1 MLTLHVKNFLALRE
15 VHWSPTGLCAVI
27 GANGAGKTTLLLGLK
42 LIRAALDRGLPQ
54 AVTNV
59 LGGSHGLR
67 HWGAPED
74 EPVEIGL
81 DVDDL
86 SWRIR
91 LVARG
96 ATVDHLADEELRR
109 GDQVIFSKDGL
120 GNFSYRGERWEADE
134 RVGLRA
140 IADGPK
146 PDPDVET
153 VLTRIRGVHVF
164 HDPDL
169 WGLRQ
174 QGSRTTHD
182 RHLHSRGSNAF
193 TMLRGWYLSRTHR
206 PRFQFVLDGLRAAFP
221 GICED
226 LDFEEAGQTVTARIF
241 ARGREQ
247 ASPIRSEANGLL
259 AMLVLL
265 CNVAAADEGGL
276 VAIDEPE
283 NSLHPYAIREF
294 MRRTSAWARL
304 HGLTTVLT
312 THSPVLLDELAPDP
326 SQVFVMRAD
335 GRGPVRLDEHRDRDW
350 LANFRL
356 GELYADGEL
365 GSNDDSA

>member
-1 MLTLHVKNFLALRE
+1 MVTLHVRNFYALRE
-15 VHWSPTGLCAVI
+15 VHWSPTGICAVV
-27 GANGAGKTTLLLGLK
+27 GANGTGKTTLLLVLK
-42 LIRAALDRGLPQ
+42 LIRAAVNRGLPQ
-54 AVTNV
+54 AVASV
-59 LGGSHGLR
+59 LGGGHGLR
-67 HWGAPED
+67 HWGASED

-81 DVDDL
+81 DVGDL

-109 GDQVIFSKDGL
+109 GSEVIFSKDGL

-140 IADGPK
+140 IGDGPK

-153 VLTRIRGVHVF
+153 VLACIRGLHVF

-174 QGSRTTHD
+174 QGSRTTQD
-182 RHLHSRGSNAF
+182 RHLANRGSNAF
-193 TMLRGWYLSRTHR
+193 TILRGWYLSRTHR

-221 GICED
+221 GLCED

-241 ARGREQ
+241 APGREQ
-247 ASPIRSEANGLL
+247 PSPIRGEANGLL
-259 AMLVLL
+259 SMLVLL
-265 CNVAAADEGGL
+265 CDVASADEGGV

-283 NSLHPYAIREF
+283 NGLHPYAIREL
-294 MRRTSAWARL
+294 MRRASAWTHL
-304 HGLTTVLT
+304 HGLTIVLT
-312 THSPVLLDELAPDP
+312 THSPVLLDELSVEPT
-326 SQVFVMRAD
+326 QVFVMRVD
-335 GRGPVRLDEHRDRDW
+335 GRGPVPLDEHRDRAW
-350 LANFRL
+350 LAHFRL

-365 GSNDDSA
+365 GSNDDSP